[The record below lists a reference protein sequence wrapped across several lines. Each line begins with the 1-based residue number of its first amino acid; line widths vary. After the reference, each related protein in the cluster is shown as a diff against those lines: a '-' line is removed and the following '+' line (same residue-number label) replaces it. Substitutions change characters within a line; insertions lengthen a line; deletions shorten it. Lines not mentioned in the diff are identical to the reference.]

1 MLVPVFLNLIRP
13 FNFDLFCT
21 GKKFLIF
28 NLVSRDL
35 KIKYRRSFLGFL
47 WTVLHPLVLCGIY
60 YFIFHEILQVK
71 IPNYVIFILSGV
83 IPWTFFSTSVIEGTE
98 TLIGN
103 APLLTKV
110 PILPQTFPFV
120 ACLTNFITFLL
131 AMPIV
136 FSFGLILGVSYSLQ
150 LLYLPIL
157 AVILFSMAYSLT
169 LILSVAYVYLRDL
182 KHALGLLMQIWF
194 YATPILYKSEM
205 IPQKFQGFLYIN
217 PLGGLFAC
225 FHRLFLGDNLVLREI
240 LISIAWAAIFYLLAI
255 AVQVKKAKRAL
266 EYL

>member
-1 MLVPVFLNLIRP
+1 MLVPGFLNLIRP

-21 GKKFLIF
+21 GKKFLVF

-35 KIKYRRSFLGFL
+35 KIKYRRSFLGFF
-47 WTVLHPLVLCGIY
+47 WTVLHPLILCGIY

-103 APLLTKV
+103 ASLLTKV
-110 PILPQTFPFV
+110 PIPPQTFPFV

-136 FSFGLILGVSYSLQ
+136 FSFGLILGVSYGFQ
-150 LLYLPIL
+150 LLYLPLL
-157 AVILFSMAYSLT
+157 AVILFSMAYSLA
-169 LILSVAYVYLRDL
+169 LILSVAYVHLRDL
-182 KHALGLLMQIWF
+182 KHAIGLLMQIWF
-194 YATPILYKSEM
+194 YATPILYKTEM
-205 IPQKFQGFLYIN
+205 VPQNLQAIIYIN
-217 PLGGLFAC
+217 PLGALFTG
-225 FHRLFLGDNLVLREI
+225 FHQVFLGDPLLTSNL
-240 LISIAWAAIFYLLAI
+240 LISVAWAAVFYLFAI